1 MNENEFNNLDLL
13 QWFVNLCHVNNNNNV
28 KNNLL
33 WNGEFPWNFIITK
46 SINNRKMLQLEYQ
59 FFRKNNNSN
68 VDDDKKVVT
77 GEFYVVYSFNYQ
89 VPVLY
94 FNYYYANGMYLN
106 IEEIETLVVN
116 NNNNPIAQNEK
127 NNTIFNINELITQ
140 TEHPILK
147 KTFYMLHP
155 CRTEVT
161 LAKFNLERTKNQID
175 DDHKHFCYLKR
186 YLITWFHIY
195 GALLNLHLPII
206 FFNNVLKSI
215 DEINDDDDK

>member
-94 FNYYYANGMYLN
+94 FNYYY
-106 IEEIETLVVN
+106 T
-116 NNNNPIAQNEK
+116 
-127 NNTIFNINELITQ
+127 TC
-140 TEHPILK
+140 PILHFK
-147 KTFYMLHP
+147 LML
-155 CRTEVT
+155 TYIILVF
-161 LAKFNLERTKNQID
+161 LAQGQI
-175 DDHKHFCYLKR
+175 
-186 YLITWFHIY
+186 
-195 GALLNLHLPII
+195 
-206 FFNNVLKSI
+206 S
-215 DEINDDDDK
+215 

>member
-1 MNENEFNNLDLL
+1 
-13 QWFVNLCHVNNNNNV
+13 
-28 KNNLL
+28 
-33 WNGEFPWNFIITK
+33 
-46 SINNRKMLQLEYQ
+46 MLQLEYQ

-116 NNNNPIAQNEK
+116 NNNNPIAQNEE

-140 TEHPILK
+140 TEHQSSK
-147 KTFYMLHP
+147 
-155 CRTEVT
+155 
-161 LAKFNLERTKNQID
+161 
-175 DDHKHFCYLKR
+175 KHFICYILVVQK
-186 YLITWFHIY
+186 
-195 GALLNLHLPII
+195 
-206 FFNNVLKSI
+206 
-215 DEINDDDDK
+215 